1 MTSKQSLL
9 IISAVLQLFALIFV
23 LTIDSVA
30 YPVIVLLVSFALLLV
45 HMFKASTQDREDAVI
60 EATNA
65 PIVSYVAPIAEQLV
79 SALEHQYDDIEISL
93 NEVKNLISKSS
104 ESLNDSFSGLNQ
116 LSNEQSQKISVL
128 VDMVTG
134 DNEQEDN
141 LSIEK
146 FINETSEA
154 IGYYIDIIINVS
166 KDSVETVH
174 NIDTMVEQMDGIFD
188 QLGDVK
194 KIADQTNL
202 LALNAAIEA
211 ARAGEAGRGFAVVAD
226 EVRSL
231 SKSSEVFNDEIK
243 SQVEQAISTISEAR
257 ETVSKLASY
266 DMNKAITSKGN
277 IDTMLVSLS
286 NFSNHLSEDL
296 GSVSTTSGTLQKHV
310 SNAVL
315 ALQAEDLNRQ
325 KLEQTVAQL
334 GILKA
339 ISQKSLNS
347 FQQYRDGA
355 INVSEL
361 ETQINGLIDSSLDK
375 AKAVEIT
382 TVYSEKVANV
392 EAGEVE
398 LF

>member
-65 PIVSYVAPIAEQLV
+65 PIVSDVAPIAEQLV

>member
-45 HMFKASTQDREDAVI
+45 HMLKASTQDREDAVI

>member
-1 MTSKQSLL
+1 MTNKQSLL

-65 PIVSYVAPIAEQLV
+65 PIVSDVAPIAEQLV

>member
-1 MTSKQSLL
+1 MTNKQSLL

-45 HMFKASTQDREDAVI
+45 HMFKASTQDREDTVI

-65 PIVSYVAPIAEQLV
+65 PIVSDVAPIAEQLV